1 MGRYYH
7 GDIEGKF
14 WFAVQSSDDGEYFGM
29 RSQEQS
35 YIEYWSDDL
44 ESAEEGVQD
53 CLDTLGKYKEEIDK
67 YFTEYSS
74 YTDEKLA
81 EALNISVE
89 KLKELLV
96 WYARLELGKQIV
108 ACIKEQGSCWYSAE
122 L

>member
-29 RSQEQS
+29 RETTN
-35 YIEYWSDDL
+35 YIQYYSDDL
-44 ESAEEGVQD
+44 KTAEEGVQE
-53 CLDTLGKYKEEIDK
+53 CLNTLGKYKEEIDK
-67 YFTEYSS
+67 YFTEYAS

-81 EALNISVE
+81 KALNISE
-89 KLKELLV
+89 DKLKELLV
-96 WYARLELGKQIV
+96 WYARLRLGNKIV
-108 ACIKEQGSCWYSAE
+108 ACIKEQGSCYYEAE